1 MTANWF
7 EAKVKYVKVNEN
19 GKEKKVS
26 ETYLLDAM
34 SYTEAEGRTIE
45 CLREMIQG
53 DFYIAGLKKSN
64 VTELVESN
72 DGNDDKW
79 FKAKVAIIDADQLTG
94 KEKRAN
100 QYFLVA
106 GATIEAALTNLQK
119 SLSTYV
125 VPWEVVSLAD
135 TTIMDVFPYFRDD
148 AGQPVEAGEVP
159 AEESSMDA
167 GAGFEEENR

>member
-7 EAKVKYVKVNEN
+7 EAKVKYVKVGED
-19 GKEKKVS
+19 GKERKMS
-26 ETYLLDAM
+26 ESYLLDAM
-34 SYTEAEGRTIE
+34 SYTEAESRITE
-45 CLREMIQG
+45 SLREMIQG

-79 FKAKVAIIDADQLTG
+79 FKAKVNIIDADQISG
-94 KEKRAN
+94 KEKKSS

-106 GATIEAALTNLQK
+106 GSELERALANLQK

-125 VPWEVVSLAD
+125 VPFEIASLAD
-135 TTIMDVFPYFRDD
+135 TTIMDVFPYFSDD
-148 AGQPVEAGEVP
+148 TEQTIPSNLKPLGSM
-159 AEESSMDA
+159 EED
-167 GAGFEEENR
+167 

>member
-7 EAKVKYVKVNEN
+7 EAKVKYVKVGED
-19 GKEKKVS
+19 GKERKMS
-26 ETYLLDAM
+26 ESYLLDAM
-34 SYTEAEGRTIE
+34 SYTEAESRITE
-45 CLREMIQG
+45 SLREMIQG

-79 FKAKVAIIDADQLTG
+79 FKAKVNIIDADQISG
-94 KEKRAN
+94 KEKKSA

-106 GATIEAALTNLQK
+106 GSDLERALANLQK

-125 VPWEVVSLAD
+125 VPFEIASLAD
-135 TTIMDVFPYFRDD
+135 TTIMDVFPYFSDD
-148 AGQPVEAGEVP
+148 AEQTIPSNLKPLGSMEANT
-159 AEESSMDA
+159 EE
-167 GAGFEEENR
+167 FE

>member
-7 EAKVKYVKVNEN
+7 ECKIKYTKVTED

-26 ETYLLDAM
+26 EMYLLDAV
-34 SYTEAEGRTIE
+34 SYTEAESRITE
-45 CLREMIQG
+45 ALASMIQG

-64 VTELVESN
+64 ITELVESN

-79 FKAKVAIIDADQLTG
+79 YKAKIAIIDADQLTG
-94 KEKRAN
+94 KERRAF

-106 GATIEAALTNLQK
+106 GANIDRALENLEK

-125 VPWEVVSLAD
+125 VPFEIVSLAD
-135 TTIMDVFPYFRDD
+135 TTFMDVFPYFSNDEGQAVPDHFKPLDD
-148 AGQPVEAGEVP
+148 LAS
-159 AEESSMDA
+159 ESGS
-167 GAGFEEENR
+167 FE